1 MALLAFVTPLLH
13 TVHGKEHFRRDPLLE
28 TEVRSGRREDEVD
41 VAGVVEAV
49 VVAGVAV
56 VDAVVDTAAVADA
69 VVVDVAV
76 DGPGCE

>member
-13 TVHGKEHFRRDPLLE
+13 TVHGNEHFRRDPLLE

-41 VAGVVEAV
+41 VDGVVED
-49 VVAGVAV
+49 VA
-56 VDAVVDTAAVADA
+56 DAVVDA

-76 DGPGCE
+76 VGPGCE